1 MSGIM
6 RLIILLMITEKK
18 DLNPQRSGGSVLLIK
33 VPQIDHWAT
42 TTSYFQDFVSFGI
55 VLYYQYQVN

>member
-18 DLNPQRSGGSVLLIK
+18 DLNPQSSGGSVLLII
-33 VPQIDHWAT
+33 VPQIDHSAT
-42 TTSYFQDFVSFGI
+42 TTCHFQDFVSFSI
-55 VLYYQYQVN
+55 VLYQYRVN

>member
-18 DLNPQRSGGSVLLIK
+18 DLNPQRSGGSFLLFI
-33 VPQIDHWAT
+33 VPQIDHSAT
-42 TTSYFQDFVSFGI
+42 TTCHFQDFVSFGI